1 MRRGTAL
8 PVFAFGVAT
17 LISARP
23 APAQAEF
30 RATDAQ
36 RVTQY
41 KGATIAFEKALGY
54 MDKKDRDG
62 ALDSLNVCFE
72 QMPDFPEGHFL
83 KARILYSEKDFTQAL
98 PEIVKAEAGHES
110 TADLRETMLK
120 DRQKALRD
128 RMQKK
133 DDAIREQQAYVAT
146 LPMERRQK
154 VYDKINQLQGEKEIL
169 NREVQEW
176 SKGPVPVPARYS
188 TLHGNILL
196 RLDKLP
202 EATTQYQAALKVDP
216 AYGEAANNLASIYH
230 MAGQNEKAME
240 IVTEARKRGAKLH
253 PELSRSIE
261 AALAKKP

>member
-1 MRRGTAL
+1 VRRGTVLPLFAL
-8 PVFAFGVAT
+8 GVAT
-17 LISARP
+17 LLSARTGL
-23 APAQAEF
+23 AQAEF

-41 KGATIAFEKALGY
+41 KGAAVAFEKALGY

-62 ALDSLNVCFE
+62 ALDSLNTCFE

-83 KARILYSEKDFTQAL
+83 KARILYSEKEFTQAL

-110 TADLRETMLK
+110 TADLRETMYK
-120 DRQKALRD
+120 DRQRALQD
-128 RMQKK
+128 RIKKK
-133 DDAIREQQAYVAT
+133 DDAIRDQKTLAAS
-146 LPMERRQK
+146 LPMEQRQK
-154 VYDKINQLQGEKEIL
+154 VYDKINQMEGEKEIL
-169 NREVQEW
+169 VREVMEF
-176 SKGPVPVPARYS
+176 SKGPVPIPARYS

-202 EATTQYQAALKVDP
+202 EATTQYEAALKVDP

-230 MAGQNEKAME
+230 MSGQNEKAME

-253 PELSRSIE
+253 PELAKSIE

>member
-1 MRRGTAL
+1 MRRAAAL
-8 PVFAFGVAT
+8 PVLALGVAT
-17 LISARP
+17 LLSARTVL
-23 APAQAEF
+23 AQAEF

-41 KGATIAFEKALGY
+41 KGATVAFEKALGY

-62 ALDSLNVCFE
+62 ALDSLNTCFE

-83 KARILYSEKDFTQAL
+83 KARILYSEKEFNQAL

-110 TADLRETMLK
+110 TADLRESMLK
-120 DRQKALRD
+120 DRQKALRE

-133 DDAIREQQAYVAT
+133 DDAIRDQKTLAAS
-146 LPMERRQK
+146 LPMEQRQK
-154 VYDKINQLQGEKEIL
+154 VYDKINQLEGEKEML
-169 NREVQEW
+169 SREVQEW
-176 SKGPVPVPARYS
+176 SKGPVPMPARYS

-196 RLDKLP
+196 RLDRLP
-202 EATTQYQAALKVDP
+202 EATAQYEAALKVDP

-240 IVTEARKRGAKLH
+240 VVTEARKRGAKLH
-253 PELSRSIE
+253 PDLAKSIE

>member
-1 MRRGTAL
+1 
-8 PVFAFGVAT
+8 
-17 LISARP
+17 
-23 APAQAEF
+23 
-30 RATDAQ
+30 
-36 RVTQY
+36 
-41 KGATIAFEKALGY
+41 
-54 MDKKDRDG
+54 
-62 ALDSLNVCFE
+62 
-72 QMPDFPEGHFL
+72 
-83 KARILYSEKDFTQAL
+83 
-98 PEIVKAEAGHES
+98 
-110 TADLRETMLK
+110 MLK